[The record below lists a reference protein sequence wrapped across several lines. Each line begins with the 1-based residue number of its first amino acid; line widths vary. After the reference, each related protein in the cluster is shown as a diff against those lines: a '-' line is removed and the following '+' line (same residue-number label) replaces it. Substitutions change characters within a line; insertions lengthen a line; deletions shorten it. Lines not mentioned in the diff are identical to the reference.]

1 MAPAF
6 TVRADGARVRD
17 LIKPIRTHSGEDKS
31 IALRPPKYREI
42 MDFGDPSQLIAV
54 SGGLIPHHDMSVVE
68 KYIGNLSG
76 IDPGLL
82 EQLDYRDALALKDAV
97 LDFFQKAS
105 ETVSTTAPTP

>member
-1 MAPAF
+1 MAPTF
-6 TVRADGARVRD
+6 TVRADGARVRN
-17 LIKPIRTHSGEDKS
+17 LIKAIRTHEGEVKT

-42 MDFGDPSQLIAV
+42 MDFGDPSLLIAV
-54 SGGLIPHHDMSVVE
+54 PGGMMPTHDMGVIE

-82 EQLDYRDALALKDAV
+82 EQLDYRDALSLKDAV

-105 ETVSTTAPTP
+105 ETVSTAAPTP